1 MNNQP
6 IGVLDSGVGG
16 LSIWQEIVRQ
26 HPKESTIYIADSK
39 NCPYG
44 KKTSRQIHSLSR
56 CLVDFLLKKKVKL
69 IVLACNTITVSSL
82 DKLRAEFQKTPI
94 VGTVPVIKTAVEKT
108 QNQRIGI
115 FSTTRTAKSRY
126 QKELI
131 EKFTNGLSVVNLGS
145 DKIVPLIEKG
155 ADGQTLKKVLIQDLD
170 KFKKENIDTLALGCS
185 HFPFIKKHIVRI
197 LGPKVQVLDSAGAIG
212 RQVGRILNIRN
223 ELSSQDKP
231 THAFYTTGE
240 KNKFKYAIKRLV
252 GYNATK
258 VEEISL

>member
-16 LSIWQEIVRQ
+16 LSIWKEIVRQ

-44 KKTSRQIHSLSR
+44 KKTSRQIHNLSR
-56 CLVDFLLKKKVKL
+56 RLIEFLLKKKVKL

-82 DKLRAEFQKTPI
+82 EKLRKEFPKIPI
-94 VGTVPVIKTAVEKT
+94 IGTVPVIKTAVEKT
-108 QNQRIGI
+108 QNKRIGV

-131 EKFTNGLSVVNLGS
+131 EKFANGLSVINLGS

-155 ADGQTLKKVLIQDLD
+155 VEGQKLKKALVQALD

-185 HFPFIKKHIVRI
+185 HFPFVKKQIVKI
-197 LGPKVQVLDSAGAIG
+197 LGSNVEILDSSGAIG
-212 RQVGRILNIRN
+212 RQVGRVLNIRN

-231 THAFYTTGE
+231 THIFYTTGE
-240 KNKFKYAIKRLV
+240 KNKFQHAIKRLV

-258 VEEISL
+258 AEEISL